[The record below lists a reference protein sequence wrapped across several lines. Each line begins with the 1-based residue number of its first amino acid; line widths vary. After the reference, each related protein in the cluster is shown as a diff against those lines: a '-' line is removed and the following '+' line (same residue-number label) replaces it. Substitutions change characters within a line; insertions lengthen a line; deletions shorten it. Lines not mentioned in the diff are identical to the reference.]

1 MLYQIMK
8 IATIVSQ
15 AKVIRLSLF
24 LLTKEESQDLPFVF
38 NLEKNVDNLAMASFV
53 KSNIG

>member
-1 MLYQIMK
+1 MR
-8 IATIVSQ
+8 IASIVSQ
-15 AKVIRLSLF
+15 AKVIKLSLF